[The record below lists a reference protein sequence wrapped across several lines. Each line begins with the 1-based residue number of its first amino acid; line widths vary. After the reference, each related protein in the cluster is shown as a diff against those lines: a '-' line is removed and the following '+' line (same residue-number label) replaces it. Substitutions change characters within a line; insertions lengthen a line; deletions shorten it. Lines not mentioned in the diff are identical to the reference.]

1 MSTNGRAL
9 EQCQMP
15 SAFSEL
21 SPLLPGEDPKYYEF
35 VKQMIIDDLAPQNN
49 IEWLWALDLIELSW
63 EILRYRRLK
72 QKVLDMYREVAI
84 QSILQR
90 LDGEGMPIEASCKV
104 IMQTKRNAEQWR
116 NDRDAAA
123 EIEARLARHGF
134 DVFSVT
140 AEVFVQAQSLFDMFN
155 SLMQSAQSR
164 RLTLLR
170 EINIRREFGRRVKSP
185 RSFGASVT

>member
-1 MSTNGRAL
+1 MSPDGRAL
-9 EQCQMP
+9 EPCQMP
-15 SAFSEL
+15 SEFQSFSEQ

-35 VKQMIIDDLAPQNN
+35 VKQMMINDISPQTNV
-49 IEWLWALDLIELSW
+49 EWLWTLDLVELSW

-90 LDGEGMPIEASCKV
+90 LDGPGMPPETSCKV
-104 IMQTKRNAEQWR
+104 LMQTKRNAEQWR
-116 NDRDAAA
+116 NDQDAAA

-134 DVFSVT
+134 DTLSVT
-140 AEVFVQAQSLFDMFN
+140 AEVFIQARGLFEMFDD
-155 SLMQSAQSR
+155 LMHAAQGR

-170 EINIRREFGRRVKSP
+170 EINIRRELGKRIKSLHNFG
-185 RSFGASVT
+185 

>member
-1 MSTNGRAL
+1 MHVDGRAL
-9 EQCQMP
+9 KPWQMP
-15 SAFSEL
+15 TEFQIFLEQ
-21 SPLLPGEDPKYYEF
+21 SPLLPGEDPNYYEL
-35 VKQMIIDDLAPQNN
+35 VKQMMIDDLAPQNN
-49 IEWLWALDLIELSW
+49 IEWLWTLDLIELSW

-90 LDGEGMPIEASCKV
+90 LDGAGMPIESSCKV
-104 IMQTKRNAEQWR
+104 VMHAKRNAEQWR
-116 NDRDAAA
+116 KDRDAAV

-134 DVFSVT
+134 DVLSVT
-140 AEVFVQAQSLFDMFN
+140 AEVFVQAQGLFDMFD

-170 EINIRREFGRRVKSP
+170 EINIRREFGRRLKGS
-185 RSFGASVT
+185 RS